1 VTDLSTEIL
10 SSLDH
15 LLRSPASP
23 QNLPA
28 DLESELLLKG
38 VIVTLQQLGSPE
50 AVSILH
56 RAGIGCTIEPVRSL
70 ALIALDDLASE
81 KNQPALEALFELAI
95 EENLTA
101 AQDLILRQHYQS
113 PDRTRQAVFQL
124 LVGQTD
130 LFQDADPSFRLLT
143 DFYISNAGPDLRQK
157 IDIAAEKA
165 GLSHWI
171 LIVHTAVS
179 ISPDTSSFLLA
190 HYSGFAP
197 AERNLCLR
205 IFQKLAEH
213 GEPVAQEIICQ
224 LFVQYEEPEAREIA
238 VHAGY
243 APGNNVKRALFYFLS
258 EQWEQY
264 ETFDFDHRLLI
275 AGYETADNAL
285 RKRLLDLSRL
295 SGQMEWF
302 QNLSGTNRIRW
313 LRDLSDADWENTIQ
327 QLSSSN
333 RWDELWRLS
342 QLSSPFWSAY
352 IFQVLEK
359 DGWRPSSHEEANQF
373 VYLAQMAR
381 EAAALPLAIRPQR
394 TFTVPSMDDL
404 TSMALSPD
412 GKWLALGTSSNAIFV
427 WQISDVPS
435 PRPTLHGAVAQT
447 RTLSFSADGE
457 YLATSVG
464 DNSIRIYRWEDGKSV
479 KTLEGHQGLIRSM
492 VISPDSRTLYSASF
506 DGTVRSWRFPYGPE
520 IKIITRSEGE
530 FFGLALSPDGDT
542 MVAAG
547 AGRDLQVFQLPEGN
561 KIRQMEGHTATVT
574 ILAAAPTTQF
584 VASCGRDRTIRVWN
598 YTSGRQIQSIDYQ
611 LDVVTG
617 LCIHPNEHVL
627 ISAGYKGQIH
637 LWSLSTGKPLYDLNH
652 HRRAVIGLALS
663 PDGNSLISASAD
675 GLVTIWNL
683 EIFLLT
689 RQPIETMRPDQI
701 IFIEQLLEHP
711 SLSQPEKKWLEF
723 TAELLHWK
731 QRFDV
736 EIENPRTISVGEFDI
751 QL

>member
-1 VTDLSTEIL
+1 VTELSSEIL
-10 SSLDH
+10 SSLEH
-15 LLRSPASP
+15 LLRSPAAP
-23 QNLPA
+23 QDLPA

-38 VIVTLQQLGSPE
+38 AVVTLKQLGSPE

-56 RAGIGCTIEPVRSL
+56 RAGIDCPIEAVRSL
-70 ALIALDDLASE
+70 ALSVLDDLASQ
-81 KNQPALEALFELAI
+81 NNLPALTALFELAI
-95 EENLTA
+95 EENLSVA
-101 AQDLILRQHYQS
+101 RDLILRRHYES
-113 PDRTRQAVFQL
+113 PDRSRQAVFQL

-130 LFQDADPSFRLLT
+130 LFREADPSYYLLT
-143 DFYISNAGPDLRQK
+143 DFYISHASPDLRQK
-157 IDIAAEKA
+157 IDIAAEKT
-165 GLSHWI
+165 GLSQWVFV
-171 LIVHTAVS
+171 VHTAAS
-179 ISPDTSSFLLA
+179 ISPDTSALLLA
-190 HYSGFAP
+190 HYPGFSP
-197 AERNLCLR
+197 AERSLTLK
-205 IFQKLAEH
+205 IFQKLAEQD
-213 GEPVAQEIICQ
+213 EPVAQEVICQ
-224 LFVQYEEPEAREIA
+224 LFIQYEEPAAREIA
-238 VHAGY
+238 VRAGY
-243 APGNNVKRALFYFLS
+243 TPGSNIKRALFYFLS
-258 EQWEQY
+258 EQWELY

-327 QLSSSN
+327 QLSSTG
-333 RWDELWRLS
+333 RWEELWHLS

-352 IFQVLEK
+352 IFQVLKK
-359 DGWRPSSHEEANQF
+359 DNWQPTSQEEANQF
-373 VYLAQMAR
+373 IYLAQMAH
-381 EAAALPLAIRPQR
+381 EATAVPLTIRPLR

-427 WQISDVPS
+427 WQISDVPAAH
-435 PRPTLHGAVAQT
+435 PTLHGAVAQT
-447 RTLSFSADGE
+447 RALSFSADGE

-520 IKIITRSEGE
+520 IKSITRSEGE

-542 MVAAG
+542 LVAAG

-561 KIRQMEGHTATVT
+561 RIRQMEGHTATVT

-584 VASCGRDRTIRVWN
+584 VASYGRDRTIRVWN

-675 GLVTIWNL
+675 GSVTIWNL
-683 EIFLLT
+683 EIFLIS
-689 RQPIETMRPDQI
+689 RQPVETMRPDQLSL
-701 IFIEQLLEHP
+701 IERLLDHP
-711 SLSQPEKKWLEF
+711 SLSEPEKKWLEF

-736 EIENPRTISVGEFDI
+736 EIESPHTISVGEFDI